1 MGEVLLYYIYIIEAT
16 IIRSITDCLDSDCGE
31 TTY

>member
-1 MGEVLLYYIYIIEAT
+1 MGEVLLYYIYIEAT